1 MSVRVAIVDDHYVVR
16 FGIGHI
22 LSHAEG
28 IVFAGESE
36 SAQEIEKFVAKAR
49 PAVLLMDVRMPEV
62 DGIAALKRV
71 RAAAPSVRV
80 VMLSA
85 NETAEEV
92 FQAMEAGAAGY
103 LLKDTAA
110 GDLVRAVHRAAAG
123 ETVMSPRAQAI
134 YNARAEDRSL
144 SARELEVLSGL
155 ADGLANKE
163 IADHLQISPDTV
175 KDYIKRLFD
184 KLGVKDRASAV
195 SSAYRK
201 GILKT

>member
-1 MSVRVAIVDDHYVVR
+1 MPVRVAIVDDHYVVR
-16 FGIGHI
+16 YGIGHI
-22 LSHAEG
+22 LTKAAG

-36 SAQEIEKFVAKAR
+36 SAREIEKFVAKTK
-49 PAVLLMDVRMPEV
+49 PDVVLMDVRMPEV
-62 DGIAALKRV
+62 DGIEALRRV
-71 RAAAPSVRV
+71 KASSPSVRV

-85 NETAEEV
+85 NETSEEI
-92 FQAMEAGAAGY
+92 FQAMESGASGY

-110 GDLVRAVHRAAAG
+110 GDLVKAVVGAAAG
-123 ETVMSPRAQAI
+123 EVAMSPRAKEI
-134 YNARAEDRSL
+134 YSARAESRSL
-144 SARELEVLSGL
+144 SARELEVLAKL

-163 IADHLQISPDTV
+163 IADRLQISPDTV

-195 SSAYRK
+195 SSAYRH